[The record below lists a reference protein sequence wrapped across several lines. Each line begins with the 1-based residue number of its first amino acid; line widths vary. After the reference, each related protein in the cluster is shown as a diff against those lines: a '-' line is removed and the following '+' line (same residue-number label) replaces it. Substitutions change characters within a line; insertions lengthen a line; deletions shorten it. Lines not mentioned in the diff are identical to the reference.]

1 MHITLYYD
9 YYETINLPYGYWL
22 TFRFIYYFII
32 LWSKRFPTA
41 PTLSSAG
48 SSSSSAFPS
57 SSWTSILPSQGIIG
71 LQSPHFLYQDP
82 NEGSGRVK
90 RGGNCSRW
98 TTGGYLLLPGYI
110 VVVGDMELINSIRFL
125 AHFRIFLRK
134 QNKSQ
139 SPGEGEQSGEGVLA

>member
-1 MHITLYYD
+1 MIITKQSIYLMDIGSHSVLYIIFLSF
-9 YYETINLPYGYWL
+9 EVNGSPLPPLYHQGW
-22 TFRFIYYFII
+22 
-32 LWSKRFPTA
+32 
-41 PTLSSAG
+41 G